1 MKYDDLMRAVLAIL
15 PNAQL
20 GEDNDGQIVV
30 YTDKKAGP
38 DGEVQDLDGSPT
50 PEVVAT
56 VCNCDQCEGYR
67 R

>member
-1 MKYDDLMRAVLAIL
+1 MTFDDLMRAILNIL

-30 YTDKKAGP
+30 YTNKKMH
-38 DGEVQDLDGSPT
+38 GENLSEMGS

-56 VCNCDQCEGYR
+56 VCNCAQCEGYR